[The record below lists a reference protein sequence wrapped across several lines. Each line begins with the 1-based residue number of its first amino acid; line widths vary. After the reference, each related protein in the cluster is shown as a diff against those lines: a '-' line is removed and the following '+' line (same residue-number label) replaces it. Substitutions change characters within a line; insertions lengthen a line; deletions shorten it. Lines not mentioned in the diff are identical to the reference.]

1 MAREVD
7 AAPAGK
13 PVEVPPTRTV
23 SGSEAVVLSLLQ
35 EGVETVFGYPGGA
48 IMPVYDAL
56 FEYEQRL
63 RHVLVRHEQGAVHAA
78 EGYAR
83 ASGKTG
89 VCIATSGPGATNLI
103 TGIADA
109 RMDSTPIVCITGQ
122 VPSRMLGSDAFQET
136 DIMSVSAPL
145 TKWNYQIT
153 RPEEIPSVISKAFY
167 LAGSGRPGPV
177 LVDITKDAQ
186 IGTLNYRT
194 AEVREVAGY
203 RPVPPLDAARVQAAA
218 RLINEST
225 RPMVLVGQGVLL
237 SRAQAELGALV
248 GKAGLPFASTLL
260 GLSALPRRHPLNV
273 GMLGMHG
280 NYGPNVRTNECDL
293 LIAVGMRFDDRVTG
307 DVSQY
312 ARQARIVHI
321 EIDPSEIDKN
331 VKTDVSINADA
342 REALAAL
349 ALAVEPASH
358 DDWLAGFRE
367 CDRIEYERVIA
378 KDIHPD
384 SPGLRMAEVIHELS
398 ERSRGEAIV
407 VTDVGQHQM
416 SAARY
421 YRFSEGGRIITSG
434 GLGTMGFA
442 LPAALGAGIACP
454 GRQVVA
460 VIGDGGFQMTIQEL
474 GTILQTGTPV
484 KMMVLNNEYLG
495 MVRQW
500 QQLFF
505 SRRYSATELANPDF
519 VRVAAAYN
527 VGGRRVAA
535 RGELGEAIGEMLD
548 AESSWLLEVVV
559 EREDN
564 IFPMIPS
571 GAAVSEIRLE

>member
-1 MAREVD
+1 VD
-7 AAPAGK
+7 TAPAGK
-13 PVEVPPTRTV
+13 QVAIRAAKAV
-23 SGSEAVVLSLLQ
+23 SGSEAVVLSLLE

-56 FEYEQRL
+56 FEYEQRI
-63 RHVLVRHEQGAVHAA
+63 RHILVRHEQGSVHAA

-83 ASGKTG
+83 ASGRTG

-109 RMDSTPIVCITGQ
+109 KMDSTPIVCITGQ

-136 DIMSVSAPL
+136 DIMSVSAPV
-145 TKWNYQIT
+145 TKWNYQVT

-167 LAGSGRPGPV
+167 IASSGRPGPV
-177 LVDITKDAQ
+177 LIDITKDAQ
-186 IGTLNYRT
+186 IGTLNYSP
-194 AEVREVAGY
+194 ASVREVPGY
-203 RPVPPLDAARVQAAA
+203 RPVPPLDRDRVREAA
-218 RLINEST
+218 RLIDRAR

-237 SRAQAELGALV
+237 SRAEAELGAFV
-248 GKAGLPFASTLL
+248 GKAGLPFACTLL
-260 GLSALPRRHPLNV
+260 GLPALPRRHRLHV

-280 NYGPNVRTNECDL
+280 NYGPNIKTNECDL

-307 DVSQY
+307 DVSRY
-312 ARQARIVHI
+312 ARDAQVIHI

-331 VKTDVSINADA
+331 VKTDVGINADA

-349 ALAVEPASH
+349 TAEIEPASH
-358 DDWLAGFRE
+358 EDWLAAFRE

-384 SPGLRMAEVIHELS
+384 SPGLRMAEVIHQLS

-416 SAARY
+416 AAARY
-421 YRFSEGGRIITSG
+421 YRCSEGSHLITSG

-442 LPAALGAGIACP
+442 LPAALGAGIARP
-454 GRQVVA
+454 DRPVVA

-474 GTILQTGTPV
+474 GTILQTGAAV

-505 SRRYSATELANPDF
+505 SRRYSATELTNPDF
-519 VRVAAAYN
+519 VRVAEAYS
-527 VGGRRVAA
+527 VEARRVA
-535 RGELGEAIGEMLD
+535 RREELGEAIDQMLR
-548 AESSWLLEVVV
+548 AESSFLLEVVV
-559 EREDN
+559 DREDN
-564 IFPMIPS
+564 VFPMIPS